1 MQNIFNQDSP
11 FIFLAIGPQRSGKTY
26 CLKYI
31 FSKITSK
38 FDYGFVFSKTSFNG
52 DYDWIPPQYRFKEIS
67 EDQLEKI
74 QQYQEKIIKKMGTF
88 QSPSCFIIID
98 DQAGMSLTKPKMKS
112 LFNTSR
118 HYKISIF
125 LLTQSTKHIYEDL
138 INNTSYVAIFRV
150 PNDKSMKDIQKYFM
164 SESHNISHV

>member
-1 MQNIFNQDSP
+1 
-11 FIFLAIGPQRSGKTY
+11 KY

-31 FSKITSK
+31 FSKIASK
-38 FDYGFVFSKTSFNG
+38 FDYGFVFSKTSFNR

-88 QSPSCFIIID
+88 QSPNCFIIID
-98 DQAGMSLTKPKMKS
+98 DQPGISLTKPKMKS
-112 LFNTSR
+112 LFNTAR

-125 LLTQSTKHIYEDL
+125 LLTQSTKNICEDL
-138 INNTSYVAIFRV
+138 INNTSYVAIVTVNFAV
-150 PNDKSMKDIQKYFM
+150 V
-164 SESHNISHV
+164 H

>member
-31 FSKITSK
+31 FSKIASK
-38 FDYGFVFSKTSFNG
+38 FDYRFVFSKTSFNG

-88 QSPSCFIIID
+88 
-98 DQAGMSLTKPKMKS
+98 
-112 LFNTSR
+112 
-118 HYKISIF
+118 
-125 LLTQSTKHIYEDL
+125 
-138 INNTSYVAIFRV
+138 
-150 PNDKSMKDIQKYFM
+150 
-164 SESHNISHV
+164 